1 MRYSIRFKMTM
12 LLTAM
17 VALIIFLI
25 WIINNTFL
33 SSYYVRHKIR
43 TLENAYSEIVD
54 IYHGSGSAQYLSDK
68 DLKKIEQLATKY
80 NIDINVLSEN
90 YTLIY
95 PAQEE
100 FGQRQYNYLLLQI
113 MGYRFP
119 GTNPYMR
126 DIKMLEKT
134 KYYSIYSL
142 YDLQTDSN
150 YIDLLGLFRI
160 ESSDTDS
167 DGEDDAQSKSSA
179 SDEEL
184 PDTLIILRTNKES
197 IEESVALANKF
208 LAYIGCG
215 IALVGA
221 AIMFYISSRFTKPI
235 LEMSGIAKR
244 MAELEFDVKYKVKS
258 KDELGEL
265 GKSINHLSDRLETA
279 ISELKQ
285 ANNELMLD
293 IQKKKEIDDMRKE
306 FLSNVSHELK
316 TPIALIQGY
325 AEGLKENVNEDE
337 ESRNFYC
344 EVIMDEASK
353 MNQMVKKLLSLNE
366 LEFGSNQVNIERFDI
381 TALIKAVL
389 ESTGILFRQKDVTL
403 IFEQKDPIYVWA
415 DEYLIEQVLTNYISN
430 ALNHV
435 SGRRIIEVK
444 LIQRDDVVR
453 VAVFNTGENIPEQ
466 ELDKIWDKFYK
477 VDKART
483 REYGGSGIGLSIVKA
498 IMNSHNREYGVINR
512 HTGVEFWFELDTSN
526 NVDEQPS
533 RDSES

>member
-33 SSYYVRHKIR
+33 SSYYIRHKISN
-43 TLENAYSEIVD
+43 LENAYDEIVD
-54 IYHGSGSAQYLSDK
+54 IYHGSTSAEYLSDK

-100 FGQRQYNYLLLQI
+100 FGQRQYNYLLLQV

-126 DIKMLEKT
+126 DVKMLADTE
-134 KYYSIYSL
+134 YYSIYSL

-150 YIDLLGLFRI
+150 YIDLVGLFRI
-160 ESSDTDS
+160 KASGMDS
-167 DGEDDAQSKSSA
+167 GQNSTKNQSGSG
-179 SDEEL
+179 DEEL

-197 IEESVALANKF
+197 IEESVALANEF
-208 LAYIGCG
+208 LAYIG
-215 IALVGA
+215 IAVAIVGA
-221 AIMFYISSRFTKPI
+221 AIMFLISSKFTRPI
-235 LEMSGIAKR
+235 LEMSEIAKR
-244 MAELEFDVKYKVKS
+244 MSELEFDAKYEIKS

-265 GKSINHLSDRLETA
+265 GRSINHLSDRLETA

-285 ANNELMLD
+285 ANNELLLD

-325 AEGLKENVNEDE
+325 AEGLKENINEDE
-337 ESRNFYC
+337 ESRSFYC

-389 ESTGILFRQKDVTL
+389 ESTEILLRQKEVTL
-403 IFEQKDPIYVWA
+403 IYEQKEPIYVWA
-415 DEYLIEQVLTNYISN
+415 DEYLIEQVLTNYINN

-444 LIQRDDVVR
+444 LIQRDELVR
-453 VAVFNTGENIPEQ
+453 VAVFNTGENIPEE

-498 IMNSHNREYGVINR
+498 IMNSHNRECGVINR
-512 HTGVEFWFELDTSN
+512 HTGVEFWFELDASKKM
-526 NVDEQPS
+526 
-533 RDSES
+533 